1 MEEQI
6 IKSATDIIQ
15 PVFESSI
22 ILAGEYMKAC
32 GRSILTG
39 EDVQYALKYSA
50 MNFVGRQIGTLFP
63 EDSES
68 EGEEDS
74 ESEGEEDS
82 ESEGEVDEEEDP
94 FIRYSGDDKLMND
107 INQAVDTWN
116 SWTPTSPIEYMLKD
130 SVDKTYST

>member
-74 ESEGEEDS
+74 ESEGE
-82 ESEGEVDEEEDP
+82 VDEEEDP